1 MALFGSKKVKA
12 PSRVND
18 PKNKPNVTKKKAK
31 YPLFKGYN
39 PHGGPGRG
47 MLHKKTPREAR
58 LNKAWDILSPPG
70 KGEGPGYSDKIQARV
85 EELKAITNKTKIDTI
100 ELAYLEDLQKNMYL
114 DNEDFKWANYNGK
127 AEKEWE
133 NAAQAEWTDTFIPV
147 TAPTLT
153 DPLPPPPS
161 TPPPSSPSTS
171 NPSSPP
177 PSPSAAP
184 VPPIPMKGPLKTP
197 LPPRPVPGS
206 TSSTTIS
213 SSSNINSTIKRM
225 KCIVCNSQFII
236 YDGLGKKGEAP
247 KCGKCNSSVV
257 TTVNPPIKNNN
268 PQKGINTNL
277 LKSNI
282 PINTSVNIVNETTK
296 MASAYKN
303 LETMSKSR
311 ALNNALKNNGF
322 SINAAGRGAKA
333 ENNANAA
340 VQARVNNL
348 VGNEAIAYSNA
359 ERMVEARSNDKKKEI
374 KARLI
379 KVQNEEGKNIWIDPK
394 DKNVY
399 LNANATSDSP
409 YLLGGPNSNNKYW
422 RYNDTKGKSIFIKPD
437 NYNKFKNKLQSGGKT
452 RKYRSNK
459 KRTTRKR

>member
-1 MALFGSKKVKA
+1 MALFGSKKVQAPSRVNAAKPNVTKKMA
-12 PSRVND
+12 LFGSKKVQAPPSRVND

-47 MLHKKTPREAR
+47 AFHKKTPREAR
-58 LNKAWDILSPPG
+58 LNKAWDMLSPPG

-85 EELKAITNKTKIDTI
+85 DELKAITNKSKIDTI

-114 DNEDFKWANYNGK
+114 DDEDFKWANYKGK

-147 TAPTLT
+147 IAATPNN
-153 DPLPPPPS
+153 PLPPPPS

-171 NPSSPP
+171 NPSSPSS
-177 PSPSAAP
+177 SPRQ
-184 VPPIPMKGPLKTP
+184 P
-197 LPPRPVPGS
+197 LPTSTSPRPVNLLKSNPS
-206 TSSTTIS
+206 SST
-213 SSSNINSTIKRM
+213 SNINSTIKRM

-277 LKSNI
+277 LKPNI

-303 LETMSKSR
+303 LETISKSR

-333 ENNANAA
+333 ENNAAA
-340 VQARVNNL
+340 
-348 VGNEAIAYSNA
+348 
-359 ERMVEARSNDKKKEI
+359 
-374 KARLI
+374 I
-379 KVQNEEGKNIWIDPK
+379 KV
-394 DKNVY
+394 
-399 LNANATSDSP
+399 
-409 YLLGGPNSNNKYW
+409 GGRRS
-422 RYNDTKGKSIFIKPD
+422 
-437 NYNKFKNKLQSGGKT
+437 T
-452 RKYRSNK
+452 RKQRINK
-459 KRTTRKR
+459 KRATHRK